1 MATGSQ
7 RWFDARKRSFWSGGM
22 GWIKLGLT
30 ASYLRRGEA
39 SSYEHQ
45 PQEQCGPLMKS
56 WGIVYDD
63 LTRLRDPRHHL
74 YGLTLKCLGL
84 CPDDGSLL
92 SAVVDESPHVTGH
105 VDKGDASLTVVLLR
119 RVRDPNTGLFPGGG
133 SEFLMAELNAYL
145 RTHFPAD
152 LPGDP
157 PDDIIFIFD
166 GYKMHCLCEGWDPA
180 TGLPTLRPGAAIGLH
195 TIGVYVTALLLPL
208 LLLLPALLLL
218 LLLLLPLPL
227 LLPPPLPAP
236 PLH

>member
-74 YGLTLKCLGL
+74 YCLTLKCLGL

-157 PDDIIFIFD
+157 PTTSSSSST
-166 GYKMHCLCEGWDPA
+166 A
-180 TGLPTLRPGAAIGLH
+180 TRCIACARGGTRPLAC
-195 TIGVYVTALLLPL
+195 
-208 LLLLPALLLL
+208 
-218 LLLLLPLPL
+218 
-227 LLPPPLPAP
+227 PPSGPAP
-236 PLH
+236 RSACTRSACT